1 MTNNM
6 QPFAIVFTCAPTR
19 QSLTPQLVAK
29 LDTLRGVAAHVS
41 PVWLNPGTACEVQVT
56 AQTDTINATVEAIR
70 AELET
75 HEIDVNAVAND
86 RFRRKA
92 LLLADMDSTIIQ
104 QECIDEIATFAG
116 VGSRVSEIT
125 ERAMR
130 GEIDFDGALRE
141 RVGLLEGLRRADLQ
155 RAFDERIEVM
165 PGARVL
171 VATMAA
177 NGAHCALVSGGFTF
191 FTSRIAEATGF
202 HENRA
207 NRLKFRDDA
216 LTGEVEDPI
225 LGRAAKLATL
235 RELIEAKGLDR
246 RQSLAVG
253 DGANDLAMIE
263 HAGLGVAY
271 RAKPIVAAEADAAI
285 RYCDLTALLYL
296 QGYNA
301 DDFETAAVGG

>member
-1 MTNNM
+1 M
-6 QPFAIVFTCAPTR
+6 QPFAIVFTCAPAR
-19 QSLTPQLVAK
+19 QSLTANLLAR
-29 LDTLRGVAAHVS
+29 LDALRDLPGS
-41 PVWLNPGTACEVQVT
+41 SEPVWLNPGIACEIHVT
-56 AQTDTINATVEAIR
+56 TGTDTIKALRDTIR
-70 AELET
+70 TELAA

-86 RFRRKA
+86 RFRRKS

-104 QECIDEIATFAG
+104 QECIDEIAEFAG
-116 VGSRVSEIT
+116 AGARVRDIT

-130 GEIDFDGALRE
+130 GELDFEDALRE
-141 RVGLLEGLRRADLQ
+141 RVGLLQGLHRTELSRAL
-155 RAFDERIEVM
+155 DERIEVM
-165 PGARVL
+165 PGARIL

-191 FTSRIAEATGF
+191 FTARIAATVGF

-207 NRLKFRDDA
+207 NRLRFRDDT
-216 LTGEVEDPI
+216 LTGEVEEPI
-225 LGRAAKLATL
+225 LGRAAKLDAL
-235 RELIEAKGLDR
+235 RELIATKGLDR

-253 DGANDLAMIE
+253 DGANDLAMIG

-296 QGYNA
+296 QGYA
-301 DDFETAAVGG
+301 TDDFEMTAVGS